1 MRLRL
6 ASSKRHSTTASARPS
21 CSRPSGRASRSA
33 ASALPT
39 NVPAQFSTWFL
50 RWPHTSPAKASTS
63 TADSGLPEGRLHV
76 KASEGRT
83 GLLVS
88 PQSSASEGLELEII
102 KLAPG
107 DQEAGTAVGKE
118 TLLVVMGGRVDL
130 ELNGVRWNELGERAN
145 VFGGRATS
153 AYLPPSTEYV
163 VRSPAGAE
171 VALFRAPAGLGG
183 APYVIGPDDVDVATR
198 QARLQEVY
206 HFRIDPP
213 QGFGIQRIYSP
224 ERGLNEAFVVEDG
237 DTVVIPFGYHP
248 VVAAP
253 GYRLYYL
260 WALAGDGRDL
270 RVVEDPVHGWV
281 ARQP

>member
-1 MRLRL
+1 
-6 ASSKRHSTTASARPS
+6 
-21 CSRPSGRASRSA
+21 
-33 ASALPT
+33 
-39 NVPAQFSTWFL
+39 
-50 RWPHTSPAKASTS
+50 
-63 TADSGLPEGRLHV
+63 LPEGRLHF
-76 KASEGRT
+76 KGSEAGT
-83 GLLVS
+83 GVLVS
-88 PQSSASEGLELEII
+88 PENSASEGLELEII
-102 KLAPG
+102 KLPPG
-107 DQEAGTAVGKE
+107 GQEGGVAAGRE
-118 TLLVVMGGRVDL
+118 TLLVVLGGHIDL
-130 ELNGVRWNELGERAN
+130 DVNGVSWNGLGERAN

-153 AYLPPSTEYV
+153 AYLPPSTEYLL
-163 VRSPAGAE
+163 RSPAGAE
-171 VALFRAPAGLGG
+171 VALYRAPAGPGG
-183 APYVIGPDDVDVATR
+183 APFVIGPDDVDIATRGRDGFQREVHTILDAGMPAAALVVGETFNAPGAWSSYPPHKHDVDDPPR

-237 DTVVIPFGYHP
+237 DTVVIPYGYHP

-270 RVVEDPVHGWV
+270 HLVEDPAHSWV

>member
-1 MRLRL
+1 
-6 ASSKRHSTTASARPS
+6 
-21 CSRPSGRASRSA
+21 
-33 ASALPT
+33 
-39 NVPAQFSTWFL
+39 
-50 RWPHTSPAKASTS
+50 
-63 TADSGLPEGRLHV
+63 LPEGRLHF

-88 PQSSASEGLELEII
+88 PNNSASEALELEII
-102 KLAPG
+102 KLPPG
-107 DQEAGTAVGKE
+107 GQEAGAATGKE
-118 TLLVVMGGRVDL
+118 TLLVVLGGRIDL
-130 ELNGVRWNELGERAN
+130 YVNGVSWSGLGERAN

-153 AYLPPSTEYV
+153 AYLPPSTEYLL
-163 VRSPAGAE
+163 RSHAGAE
-171 VALFRAPAGLGG
+171 VALYRAPAGPGG

-198 QARLQEVY
+198 GRDNFEREVHTILDAGKAAGALVVGETFNAPGAWSSYPPHKHDVNDPPRQSRLQEAY

-224 ERGLNEAFVVEDG
+224 EHKLDKAFVVEDG
-237 DTVVIPFGYHP
+237 DTVVIPYGYHP

-270 RVVEDPVHGWV
+270 HLVEDPAHSWV
-281 ARQP
+281 VQQP

>member
-1 MRLRL
+1 
-6 ASSKRHSTTASARPS
+6 
-21 CSRPSGRASRSA
+21 
-33 ASALPT
+33 
-39 NVPAQFSTWFL
+39 
-50 RWPHTSPAKASTS
+50 
-63 TADSGLPEGRLHV
+63 LPEGRLHF
-76 KASEGRT
+76 KGSEGRT
-83 GLLVS
+83 GLLVG
-88 PQSSASEGLELEII
+88 PNNSASVALELEII
-102 KLAPG
+102 KVAPG
-107 DQEAGTAVGKE
+107 GQEAGTAVGKE
-118 TLLVVMGGRVDL
+118 TLLVVLGGRIDL
-130 ELNGVRWNELGERAN
+130 EVNGVRWDGLGERAN

-153 AYLPPSTEYV
+153 AYLPPSTEYL

-171 VALFRAPAGLGG
+171 VALCRAPAGPGG
-183 APYVIGPDDVDVATR
+183 APYVIAPDDVDVATRGRDSFEREVHTILDTRKPAAALMAGETFNVPGAWSSYPPHKHDVNDPPR

-213 QGFGIQRIYSP
+213 QGFGIQRIYSV

-270 RVVEDPVHGWV
+270 RVVEDPAHSWV

>member
-1 MRLRL
+1 M
-6 ASSKRHSTTASARPS
+6 
-21 CSRPSGRASRSA
+21 
-33 ASALPT
+33 
-39 NVPAQFSTWFL
+39 
-50 RWPHTSPAKASTS
+50 
-63 TADSGLPEGRLHV
+63 PEGRLHV

-88 PQSSASEGLELEII
+88 PQNSASEGLELEII

-198 QARLQEVY
+198 GRDSFEREVHTILDTRKPAAALVAGETFNPTGAWSSYPPHKHDVDDPPRQARLQEVY

>member
-1 MRLRL
+1 
-6 ASSKRHSTTASARPS
+6 
-21 CSRPSGRASRSA
+21 
-33 ASALPT
+33 
-39 NVPAQFSTWFL
+39 
-50 RWPHTSPAKASTS
+50 
-63 TADSGLPEGRLHV
+63 LPEGRLHV

-88 PQSSASEGLELEII
+88 PQNSASEGLELEII
-102 KLAPG
+102 HLPPG
-107 DQEAGTAVGKE
+107 GQEAGVAIGKE
-118 TLLVVMGGRVDL
+118 TLLVVLGGRIDL
-130 ELNGVRWNELGERAN
+130 EVNGVRWDGLGQRAN

-153 AYLPPSTEYV
+153 AYLPPSTEYL

-171 VALFRAPAGLGG
+171 VALCRAPAGPGG
-183 APYVIGPDDVDVATR
+183 APYVIAPDDVDVATRGRDSFEREVHTILDTRKPAAALVAGETFNVPGAWSSYPPHKHDVHDPPR

-206 HFRIDPP
+206 HFRTDPP
-213 QGFGIQRIYSP
+213 QGFAIQRIYSP
-224 ERGLNEAFVVEDG
+224 EHDLHEAFVVEDG
-237 DTVVIPFGYHP
+237 DTVVIPYGYHP

-270 RVVEDPVHGWV
+270 RVVEDPAHAWV